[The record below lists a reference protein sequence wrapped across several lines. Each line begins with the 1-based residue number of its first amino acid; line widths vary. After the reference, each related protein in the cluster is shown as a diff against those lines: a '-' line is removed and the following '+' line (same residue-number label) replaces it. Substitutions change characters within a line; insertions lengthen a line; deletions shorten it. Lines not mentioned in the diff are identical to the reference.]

1 MKNFIAYL
9 FKDLKEPWRVFINI
23 FFNPVVLI
31 TLILSIFGTYLST
44 LYYKDDTRIIAVLL
58 SILASI
64 SAGILGSVAFDRY
77 KEITGNNILMKKGKS
92 AVRNLSLIVD
102 QLHRLRIR
110 LFEFN
115 ESKAKVPL
123 EEIDHH
129 LVTTE
134 KSIISGIEDWVDMV
148 PELNALAKISEFV
161 VEKGN
166 KIQKLLN
173 EKKELEKELGVQ
185 DKTQK
190 DKVSLLEERIKQKDQ
205 EVSRLYSEVNKLRGQ
220 QTSIAG
226 ATISSGM
233 AIGSSLGGTVE
244 SLVSGN
250 LSIASSRN
258 CKRCGKQYQVSPWL
272 VDLGICSQCS
282 LLGF

>member
-1 MKNFIAYL
+1 MKNFVAYL

-23 FFNPVVLI
+23 FFNPVVLV

-64 SAGILGSVAFDRY
+64 FAGILGSVAFDRY

-115 ESKAKVPL
+115 SSKVKVPL

-134 KSIISGIEDWVDMV
+134 KSVVSGIEDWVDMV
-148 PELNALAKISEFV
+148 PELNTLSKISEFV
-161 VEKGN
+161 VEKGDE
-166 KIQKLLN
+166 IQKVVS
-173 EKKELEKELGVQ
+173 EKKELEKELGLQ

-190 DKVSLLEERIKQKDQ
+190 EKVTSLEGRIKQKDQ
-205 EVSRLYSEVNKLRGQ
+205 EISRLYSEVSKLRMQ

-226 ATISSGM
+226 PTISSGM
-233 AIGSSLGGTVE
+233 TIGSSLGGTVG

-258 CKRCGKQYQVSPWL
+258 CKRCGKQYQTSPVL
-272 VDLGICSQCS
+272 VDLGFCNQCS
-282 LLGF
+282 MLPC